1 MDISLKQKFES
12 EKLKNA
18 ELMQEIEKW
27 KSRYQAAEK
36 SKAKELE
43 DLRNLM
49 ECQRKSMIDREI
61 REMTIRFQNER
72 STLENEIRKA
82 RELLENRNR

>member
-1 MDISLKQKFES
+1 
-12 EKLKNA
+12 
-18 ELMQEIEKW
+18 MQEIEKW
-27 KSRYQAAEK
+27 KSRYQASEK

-61 REMTIRFQNER
+61 REMTIRFQN
-72 STLENEIRKA
+72 
-82 RELLENRNR
+82 